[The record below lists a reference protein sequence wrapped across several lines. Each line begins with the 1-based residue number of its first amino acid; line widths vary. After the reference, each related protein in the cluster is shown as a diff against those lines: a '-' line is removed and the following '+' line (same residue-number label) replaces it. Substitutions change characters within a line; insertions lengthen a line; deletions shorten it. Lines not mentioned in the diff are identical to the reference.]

1 MVDTIYTLYI
11 TPKVSENSSES
22 KVNEFLN
29 TQFQKIYN
37 FLNSA
42 FEGFD
47 GVSIGTITTDDVKGL
62 WYSSFI
68 IYLNLSKTFYIH
80 CYIDKILDST
90 NGSIYYFI
98 IKFDIV
104 KDGIIHDSFSTNSS
118 QSYAYLYFYKSNY
131 GVFTNISRIT
141 AGTNVISYS
150 DKLSAMSMI
159 FVPDDVSTLIY
170 CKNENFNSAAST
182 SSEIDVYVLS
192 ENHTEIEI
200 MTESATHMCR
210 SCGDQRM
217 SMVSA
222 FSYITPINCPHLY
235 RVIGIPNTGY
245 PKGKIKIA
253 DKYMIWMGR
262 YALEVENEE

>member
-1 MVDTIYTLYI
+1 MVDTIYSLRI
-11 TPKVSENSSES
+11 TPKVSENASES
-22 KVNEFLN
+22 TVNEFLN

-80 CYIDKILDST
+80 CYIDKTVNS
-90 NGSIYYFI
+90 GSSSNDFF

-104 KDGIIHDSFSTNSS
+104 KDGIIHDSFATYGN
-118 QSYAYLYFYKSNY
+118 QNFAYLYFYKSNY
-131 GVFTNISRIT
+131 GVFTNISRILY
-141 AGTNVISYS
+141 GTNASSYS
-150 DKLSAMSMI
+150 EKLSAMSMI

-170 CKNENFNSAAST
+170 GKNENFNSANNST
-182 SSEIDVYVLS
+182 SELDVYVLS

-235 RVIGIPNTGY
+235 RVIGIPNTSY
-245 PKGKIKIA
+245 PKGKIKVA
-253 DKYMIWMGR
+253 NKYMIWMGR

>member
-1 MVDTIYTLYI
+1 MVDTIYSLRI
-11 TPKVSENSSES
+11 NPRLSENHSTES
-22 KVNEFLN
+22 LVDEFSN

-80 CYIDKILDST
+80 CYIDKIVDSS
-90 NGSIYYFI
+90 NSCSYFTT
-98 IKFDIV
+98 KFDIV
-104 KDGIIHDSFSTNSS
+104 KDGIIHDSFSTYGN
-118 QSYAYLYFYKSNY
+118 QTAAYLYFYKSNY
-131 GVFTNISRIT
+131 GVFTNISRINT
-141 AGTNVISYS
+141 SSASGYS
-150 DKLSAMSMI
+150 EKLSAMSMI

-170 CKNENFNSAAST
+170 SKDDNFNSSGNT
-182 SSEIDVYVLS
+182 SEVNVYVLS

-210 SCGDQRM
+210 ACGDQRM

-235 RVIGIPNTGY
+235 RVIGVPNTGY
-245 PKGKIKIA
+245 PKGKIKVA
-253 DKYMIWMGR
+253 NKYMIWMGR
-262 YALEVENEE
+262 YALEVKNEE

>member
-1 MVDTIYTLYI
+1 MVDTIYSLRI
-11 TPKVSENSSES
+11 TPRVSENTSES
-22 KVNEFLN
+22 TVNEFLN

-62 WYSSFI
+62 WYSCFI

-80 CYIDKILDST
+80 CYTDKIGDS
-90 NGSIYYFI
+90 GSLFI

-104 KDGIIHDSFSTNSS
+104 KDGIIHDSFSTNGS
-118 QSYAYLYFYKSNY
+118 QNVAYLYFYKSNY
-131 GVFTNISRIT
+131 GVFTNISRIFSS
-141 AGTNVISYS
+141 NVPTSYS

-170 CKNENFNSAAST
+170 SKNESFNSAGNGT
-182 SSEIDVYVLS
+182 SEVDVYVLS

-235 RVIGIPNTGY
+235 RVIGIPNTSY
-245 PKGKIKIA
+245 PKGKIKVA
-253 DKYMIWMGR
+253 NKYMIWMGR

>member
-1 MVDTIYTLYI
+1 MVDTIYSLLI
-11 TPKVSENSSES
+11 TPRVRVSENSSDS
-22 KVNEFLN
+22 TVNEFLN

-80 CYIDKILDST
+80 CYIDKIADA
-90 NGSIYYFI
+90 NNIGNYHFI
-98 IKFDIV
+98 TKFDIV
-104 KDGIIHDSFSTNSS
+104 KDGIIHDSFSTNIN
-118 QSYAYLYFYKSNY
+118 QTYAYLHFYKSNY
-131 GVFTNISRIT
+131 GVFTNISKIS
-141 AGTNVISYS
+141 TNTVNSYS
-150 DKLSAMSMI
+150 GKLEAMTMI

-170 CKNENFNSAAST
+170 GKNENFNSAGTTST
-182 SSEIDVYVLS
+182 ENDVYVLS

-210 SCGDQRM
+210 ACGDQRM

-235 RVIGIPNTGY
+235 RVIGIPNTSY
-245 PKGKIKIA
+245 PKGKIKVA
-253 DKYMIWMGR
+253 NKYMIWMGR
-262 YALEVENEE
+262 YALEVNE

>member
-1 MVDTIYTLYI
+1 MVDTIYSLRI
-11 TPKVSENSSES
+11 TPRISETASES
-22 KVNEFLN
+22 GVNEFLN

-80 CYIDKILDST
+80 CYIDKIVDSG
-90 NGSIYYFI
+90 NYFI
-98 IKFDIV
+98 TKFDIV
-104 KDGIIHDSFSTNSS
+104 KDGIIHDSFSTNIN
-118 QSYAYLYFYKSNY
+118 QGTGYLYFYKSNY
-131 GVFTNISRIT
+131 GVFTNISRINANTT
-141 AGTNVISYS
+141 ASTYS
-150 DKLSAMSMI
+150 EKLSAMSMI

-170 CKNENFNSAAST
+170 GKNENFNSATNST
-182 SSEIDVYVLS
+182 SELDVYVLS

-235 RVIGIPNTGY
+235 RVIGIPNTSY
-245 PKGKIKIA
+245 PKGKIKVA
-253 DKYMIWMGR
+253 NKYMIWMGR

>member
-11 TPKVSENSSES
+11 TPRVSVNTSES
-22 KVNEFLN
+22 TVNEFLN

-80 CYIDKILDST
+80 CYIDKIVDGNS
-90 NGSIYYFI
+90 NSNYFI

-104 KDGIIHDSFSTNSS
+104 KDGIIHGSFSTNIN

-131 GVFTNISRIT
+131 GVLTNISRIST
-141 AGTNVISYS
+141 SSASSYS

-170 CKNENFNSAAST
+170 SKDDNFNSSSNT
-182 SSEIDVYVLS
+182 SEVNVYVLS

-235 RVIGIPNTGY
+235 RVIGIPITSY
-245 PKGKIKIA
+245 PKGKIKVA
-253 DKYMIWMGR
+253 NKYMIWMGR

>member
-1 MVDTIYTLYI
+1 MVDTIYSLRI
-11 TPKVSENSSES
+11 APRVSENNSTES
-22 KVNEFLN
+22 LLNEFLN

-80 CYIDKILDST
+80 CYIDKIVDSS
-90 NGSIYYFI
+90 NSCNYFTT
-98 IKFDIV
+98 KFDIV
-104 KDGIIHDSFSTNSS
+104 KDGIIHDSLSIYNS
-118 QSYAYLYFYKSNY
+118 QIHGYLYFYKSNY
-131 GVFTNISRIT
+131 GVLTNISRIPFSNYPT
-141 AGTNVISYS
+141 SYS

-170 CKNENFNSAAST
+170 GKDDNFNSSSNS
-182 SSEIDVYVLS
+182 SSEVDVYVLS

-200 MTESATHMCR
+200 MRESATHMCR

-235 RVIGIPNTGY
+235 RVIGVPNTGY
-245 PKGKIKIA
+245 LKGKIKVA

-262 YALEVENEE
+262 YALEVNE

>member
-1 MVDTIYTLYI
+1 MVDTIYSLRI
-11 TPKVSENSSES
+11 TPRVSDNGSES
-22 KVNEFLN
+22 TVNEFLN
-29 TQFQKIYN
+29 QFQKIYN

-80 CYIDKILDST
+80 CYIDKIVDSS
-90 NGSIYYFI
+90 NYFI
-98 IKFDIV
+98 TKFDIV
-104 KDGIIHDSFSTNSS
+104 KDGIIHDSFSTNTN
-118 QSYAYLYFYKSNY
+118 QSTSYLYFYKSNY
-131 GVFTNISRIT
+131 GVFTNISRISV
-141 AGTNVISYS
+141 ATNSYS

-170 CKNENFNSAAST
+170 SKNENFNSAGNST
-182 SSEIDVYVLS
+182 SDVDVYVLS

-235 RVIGIPNTGY
+235 RVIGVPNTSY
-245 PKGKIKIA
+245 PKGKIKVA
-253 DKYMIWMGR
+253 NKYMIWMGR